1 MILVKRIRTIC
12 TRQEFVSASLRS
24 WHELFNEYPSK
35 ETIGLIFAQ
44 YHLETG
50 SKSWNWN
57 ISNIKVGKNLPKD
70 TKYIS
75 LPGTWE
81 LINNKKVIFQEGH
94 PQTFFRAFDTLA
106 EGLKHHL
113 HFLSSKSN
121 YKKAWLILGGSNPD
135 PIQFA
140 QALKSGGYY
149 TASVADYSKGLKSIF
164 NSFLKTKEYENALQ
178 DIFLQD
184 ARDNLNKLQGKI

>member
-1 MILVKRIRTIC
+1 MILIQKQITIC
-12 TRQEFVSASLRS
+12 TRQEFILSSMIA
-24 WHELFNEYPSK
+24 WKKLFNEYPSK
-35 ETIGLIFAQ
+35 ETVGLIYSQ

-57 ISNIKVGKNLPKD
+57 ISNIKVGKNLPSD

-75 LPGTWE
+75 LAGTWE
-81 LINNKKVIFQEGH
+81 IINGKKVIFPEGH

-106 EGLKHHL
+106 EGLEHHL
-113 HFLSSKSN
+113 TFLSSKSN

-135 PIQFA
+135 PIAFA

-164 NSFLKTKEYENALQ
+164 NSYLKTNEYQNALDTIQSEPIKQFLKQLQETK
-178 DIFLQD
+178 
-184 ARDNLNKLQGKI
+184 